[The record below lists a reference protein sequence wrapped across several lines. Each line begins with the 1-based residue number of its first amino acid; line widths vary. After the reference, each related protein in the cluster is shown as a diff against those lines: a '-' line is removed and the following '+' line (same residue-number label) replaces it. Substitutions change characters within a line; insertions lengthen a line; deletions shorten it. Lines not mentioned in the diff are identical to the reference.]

1 VSQES
6 GLVANPLQNP
16 VVVVPGITA
25 TELDDE
31 YPMRTERLWDMLFER
46 AYERIALHPDDLRY
60 EAREPARVVT
70 GRTFT
75 VYDDLVRSLRH
86 ELSPREDRPTPVF
99 TFPYDWR
106 MDIRTA
112 AGHLA
117 DFIDEVRGR
126 TLLLKHYAGAEDLRV
141 DLVGHSM
148 GGLLIVEYLATAGA
162 DAGVGKVATLG
173 TPYLGAVEAVVK
185 IATGM
190 SLLTGTQPRER
201 EREAARVTP
210 SIYQMLPSYDG
221 AARVSPGGQTVDLF
235 DADNMQESV
244 VSSLTEFVRLYSGT
258 TPAPRREARARE
270 LLDRLLE
277 GGRAHRR
284 TVADFDPEAAG
295 LEPEDWLAVV
305 GAGERTRVALTVR
318 RERRGRRFEFSDHDL
333 ADDVPGRRTGDGT
346 VPLAGA
352 LPPFL
357 PEGQV
362 VCVTRDDL
370 NFWEIG
376 DRILTRIAGFHGM
389 LPKVNLVARLVTR
402 HLRPSFRGEA
412 WGRRVPGVEEW
423 NPPISGLAA
432 AERRWG
438 VTPL

>member
-1 VSQES
+1 M
-6 GLVANPLQNP
+6 ANPLQNP

-31 YPMRTERLWDMLFER
+31 YPVRTERLWDMLFER

-70 GRTFT
+70 GRPFS

-99 TFPYDWR
+99 SFPYDWR
-106 MDIRTA
+106 LDIRA
-112 AGHLA
+112 AARHLA
-117 DFIDEVRGR
+117 QFVDEVRSR
-126 TLLLKHYAGAEDLRV
+126 TLLLKHYAGREDLRV

-148 GGLLIVEYLATAGA
+148 GGLLIVEYLAQAGA

-210 SIYQMLPSYDG
+210 SVYQLLPSYEG
-221 AARVSPGGQTVDLF
+221 AARATPGGGSVDLF
-235 DADNMQESV
+235 DADNMQGSV
-244 VSSLTEFVRLYSGT
+244 LSSLTEFVRLYSGI
-258 TPAPRREARARE
+258 TPAPRRETRARE
-270 LLDRLLE
+270 LLERLLE
-277 GGRAHRR
+277 GGREHRR
-284 TVADFDPEAAG
+284 TVIGFDLAVAG
-295 LEPEDWLAVV
+295 LEAEDWLAVV
-305 GAGERTRVALTVR
+305 GAGERTRVSLTVR
-318 RERRGRRFEFSDHDL
+318 RERGEPRFEFGDLDL

-357 PEGQV
+357 PEEHV
-362 VCVTRDDL
+362 LCVTRDDL
-370 NFWEIG
+370 TFWEIG
-376 DRILTRIAGFHGM
+376 DRILTRIAGFHGL
-389 LPKVNLVARLVTR
+389 LPKVNLVTRLVTR
-402 HLRPSFRGEA
+402 HLRPSFRGEV
-412 WGRRVPGVEEW
+412 WGRCVPGVEQW
-423 NPPISGLAA
+423 NPPISGLAE

-438 VTPL
+438 